1 MLPNGFL
8 LETLMFL
15 KPSMYVRQITK
26 TITIGMIA
34 GLSFCL
40 CMNSPSLAQR
50 VTGSIVGTI
59 TDASGAAVRNAN
71 VTVIDQNTQVTQA
84 FQTNDSGNFNA
95 ANLPPGTYKVSVVF
109 SGFATSERT
118 GIELFVDSTQRV
130 DVTLNTGTLTETID
144 VTANTIPV
152 LQTDTADT
160 GRKLDTAPVSQ
171 LPLANGRNFQSLLNT
186 VPGAG
191 VAVKQHSTFF
201 NPQGSMS
208 TTVNGNSSLYNDF
221 SIEGIDDNQ
230 RTNLLQIYIPP
241 IESIQEVDVTTSNY
255 DPEQGSALGAVTNVI
270 LKSGGQKFHGEVY
283 EFYTGNFLDART
295 YFQRNS
301 ATFTPNPFPHIVD
314 NYFGANIS
322 GPIPHTKTFFF
333 FSYLQHQ
340 QRTGRNYVVNV
351 PTAAFRN
358 GDLSDLLNNPTVSL
372 RTTIYDP
379 ATGDTADCLPG
390 GNAKLCG
397 TGRTPFPN
405 NIIPASRISAVAK
418 NLLAYV
424 PLPNTTGSNAY
435 TSNYQ
440 LNSPFAQSLPDYDV
454 KIDHFF
460 PNNDHLSG
468 RFSYEK
474 PVLNQPGLF
483 GIVGGPL
490 TGGGVGGAEGN
501 SSDTTYSTGANFTH
515 IFSPHFTSES
525 RFGVARFL
533 NIAFPTGYGQTLSA
547 MAGIPGANLDA
558 FTSGIVTVSGEGFSD
573 PFIGG
578 CSNCP
583 STRAGTI
590 IQAVQNFTWIK
601 GNHTIEFGGDYHR
614 VRDDLRLVNNPSG
627 AFTFAAGP
635 TSLNG
640 GSTGSLG
647 NQFAS
652 FLLSQPGTVGRGLVN
667 IFPAYRQNQT
677 FAYVGDKWTATP
689 KLTLTLGLRWE
700 YYAPPTPH
708 QTGGFSNYNPTNNT
722 LELAGIGSIPRNL
735 GMNKITTNFGPRL
748 GIAYRATPKTV
759 LRSGFGM
766 SYMTFPIDLYA
777 YNYPIEPSASYT
789 SLSSFGPAVLT
800 DGTAGSFEKGFPAT
814 TPYVAPTT
822 GVIPATGALLNQS
835 YYAINLKWRNP
846 YLISYNLAV
855 QQQLPG
861 NWNVDIAYVGNV
873 GVHTPIESNINA
885 SDTYGAGSAG
895 QPEYRAF
902 GRSASTTEFFTGYR
916 SAYNGLQIKLDHT
929 FSRGFSLTN
938 SYTYSRS
945 LGYASEASDYINGLL
960 DYVNQRRNYALTD
973 FNQTHV
979 FNESF
984 LWHLPVGSGSHVLAT
999 GVPGYILR
1007 GWQLSG
1013 AWEFATG
1020 FPLNFSSTNPNF
1032 NTPGSQAFPN
1042 QTGSFRRLKGLD
1054 KQLWFDTSVFSNPA
1068 RGVQGNVGNYVYSG
1082 PDFFNLD
1089 ASLSRT
1095 FPIRE
1100 KAHLELRSE
1109 WLNATNTPQ
1118 FAQPGTQFGSSN
1130 FGLVTSTIGNGRIIN
1145 LAGKITF

>member
-1 MLPNGFL
+1 MLLHVRLRTGRSIAML
-8 LETLMFL
+8 LIL
-15 KPSMYVRQITK
+15 
-26 TITIGMIA
+26 
-34 GLSFCL
+34 LSPCYLQPL
-40 CMNSPSLAQR
+40 CAFAQR
-50 VTGSIVGTI
+50 VNGSIVGTVV
-59 TDASGAAVRNAN
+59 DSSGAAVAGAKVTITN
-71 VTVIDQNTQVTQA
+71 VDTQVTQTIQA
-84 FQTNDSGNFNA
+84 NDSGNYNA
-95 ANLPPGTYKVSVVF
+95 TNLPPGKYKISTTM
-109 SGFATSERT
+109 SGFSTSERT
-118 GIELFVDSTQRV
+118 GVELFVDSTQRI
-130 DVTLNTGTLTETID
+130 DITLNTGTVTETVD
-144 VTANTIPV
+144 VSASSIPV
-152 LQTDTADT
+152 LQTETADT
-160 GRKLDTAPVSQ
+160 GRKLDAAPVSE
-171 LPLANGRNFQSLLNT
+171 LPLSNGRNFQNLLNT

-208 TTVNGNSSLYNDF
+208 STINGNSSMYNDF

-270 LKSGGQKFHGEVY
+270 LKSGGNKFHCEAY
-283 EFYTGNFLDART
+283 EFYTGNFLDAHT
-295 YFQRNS
+295 FFQRNS
-301 ATFTPNPFPHIVD
+301 TTFAPNPFPHIVD

-322 GPIPHTKTFFF
+322 GPVPHTKTFFF

-358 GDLSDLLNNPTVSL
+358 GDFSDLLNNSSASL
-372 RTTIYDP
+372 RTVIYDP

-405 NIIPASRISAVAK
+405 NIIPSGRISKVAQ
-418 NLLAYV
+418 NLLGYV
-424 PLPNTTGSNAY
+424 PLPNTTGANLY

-440 LNSPFAQSLPDYDV
+440 LNSPFSQSLPDYDV
-454 KIDHFF
+454 KVDHFF

-468 RFSYEK
+468 RFSYER

-483 GIVGGPL
+483 GAVGGPL

-501 SSDTTYSTGANFTH
+501 SSDSTYSTGVNFIH
-515 IFSPHFTSES
+515 IFNPSLTSES
-525 RFGVARFL
+525 RLGLARFL
-533 NIAFPTGYGQTLSA
+533 NTAFPTGYGQNLSA
-547 MAGIPGANLDA
+547 MAGVPGANISD
-558 FTSGIVTVSGEGFSD
+558 FTSGIFTVSGEGFSD
-573 PFIGG
+573 PIIGG

-590 IQAVQNFTWIK
+590 IQAVQNITWVK
-601 GNHTIEFGGDYHR
+601 GNHTIEFGADYHR
-614 VRDDLRLVNNPSG
+614 VRDDLRLVSNPSG
-627 AFTFAAGP
+627 LFSFAAGT

-640 GSTGSLG
+640 GASGNLG

-652 FLLSQPGTVGRGLVN
+652 FLLSQPSGVSRGLVN
-667 IFPAYRQNQT
+667 VFPAYRQNQT
-677 FAYVGDKWTATP
+677 FAYAGDKWNATP
-689 KLTLTLGLRWE
+689 KLTLTSGLRWE
-700 YYAPPTPH
+700 YYAPATPH
-708 QTGGFSNYNPTNNT
+708 QTGGFSNYNPTTNN
-722 LELAGIGSIPRNL
+722 LELAGLGAVPRNL
-735 GMNKITTNFGPRL
+735 GMNKIFTNFGPRL
-748 GIAYRATPKTV
+748 GIAYRATPNTV
-759 LRSGFGM
+759 IRAGFGM

-789 SLSSFGPAVLT
+789 SLSSFGSAVLS
-800 DGTAGSFEKGFPAT
+800 DGTAGSFEKGFPTVA
-814 TPYVAPTT
+814 PYVTPSN
-822 GVIPATGALLNQS
+822 GIIPATGSLLNQS
-835 YYAINLKWRNP
+835 YYAINLKWHNP

-861 NWNVDIAYVGNV
+861 KWNVDIAYVGNV

-929 FSRGFSLTN
+929 FARGFSLTN

-945 LGYASEASDYINGLL
+945 LGYASESSDYVNGLL
-960 DYVNQRRNYALTD
+960 DYVNQRRNWALTD

-984 LWHLPVGSGSHVLAT
+984 LWHLPMGTGSHFLSS
-999 GVPGYILR
+999 GVPSFLLG

-1042 QTGSFRRLKGLD
+1042 QNGVFRRLKGVD
-1054 KQLWFDTSVFSNPA
+1054 RQLWFDPTVFSNPA
-1068 RGVQGNVGNYVYSG
+1068 AGTQGNVGNYVYSG
-1082 PDFFNLD
+1082 PDFFNVD
-1089 ASLSRT
+1089 ASVSRT

-1100 KAHLELRSE
+1100 NVRFEFRSE

-1118 FAQPGTQFGSSN
+1118 FNQPGTQFGSSS
-1130 FGLVTSTIGNGRIIN
+1130 FGYVTSTIGNARIIN
-1145 LAGKITF
+1145 LAGKLTF

>member
-1 MLPNGFL
+1 MERHPSSTWPRVLRDLNCCLAAITL
-8 LETLMFL
+8 L
-15 KPSMYVRQITK
+15 
-26 TITIGMIA
+26 
-34 GLSFCL
+34 FCL
-40 CMNSPSLAQR
+40 LAGTAHAQK
-50 VTGSIVGTI
+50 VNGAIVGTVL
-59 TDASGAAVRNAN
+59 DPSGAAVSGAK
-71 VTVIDQNTQVTQA
+71 VTITDVNTQVTQVLE
-84 FQTNDSGNFNA
+84 TNASGNYNA
-95 ANLPPGTYKVSVVF
+95 PDLPPGTYKVSV
-109 SGFATSERT
+109 SEANFATSERT
-118 GIELFVDSTQRV
+118 GISLFVDSTQRV
-130 DVTLNTGTLTETID
+130 DVTLSTGTVTQTVD
-144 VTANTIPV
+144 VTSNTLPV
-152 LQTDTADT
+152 LQTETADT
-160 GRKLDTAPVSQ
+160 GRKLDAAPVSQ
-171 LPLANGRNFQSLLNT
+171 LPLANGRNFQGLLNT

-201 NPQGSMS
+201 NHPQGSMS
-208 TTVNGNSSLYNDF
+208 STINGNSSMYNDF

-270 LKSGGQKFHGEVY
+270 LKSGGSKFHGEAY
-283 EFYTGNFLDART
+283 EFYTGNALDART
-295 YFQRNS
+295 YFQRN
-301 ATFTPNPFPHIVD
+301 ATTYVPFTFPHIVD

-358 GDLSDLLNNPTVSL
+358 GDFSDLLNNSNASL
-372 RTTIYDP
+372 KTIIYDP
-379 ATGDTADCLPG
+379 ATGDTQDCLPG

-397 TGRTPFPN
+397 TGRTPFAN
-405 NIIPASRISAVAK
+405 NIIPASRISKVAQ

-424 PLPNTTGSNAY
+424 PQPNTTGTNLY
-435 TSNYQ
+435 TSNFQ
-440 LNSPFAQSLPDYDV
+440 LNSPFSQSLPDYDV

-490 TGGGVGGAEGN
+490 SGGGVGGAEGN
-501 SSDTTYSTGANFTH
+501 SSDSTYSIGANYNH
-515 IFSPHFTSES
+515 IFSPNLISES

-533 NIAFPTGYGQTLSA
+533 NIAFPTGYGQSLSS
-547 MAGIPGANLDA
+547 MAGIPGANISD

-573 PFIGG
+573 PMIGG

-590 IQAVQNFTWIK
+590 IQAVENMTWVK
-601 GNHTIEFGGDYHR
+601 GNHTFEFGGDYHR
-614 VRDDLRLVNNPSG
+614 VRDDLRLVSNPSG
-627 AFTFAAGP
+627 AFAFTAGP

-640 GSTGSLG
+640 GPSGNLG

-652 FLLSQPGTVGRGLVN
+652 FLLSQPGTVSRGLVN
-667 IFPAYRQNQT
+667 VFPAYRQNQT
-677 FAYVGDKWTATP
+677 FAYFGDKWTATP
-689 KLTLTLGLRWE
+689 QLTLTAGLRWE

-708 QTGGFSNYNPTNNT
+708 QTGGFSNYNPTTNN
-722 LELAGIGSIPRNL
+722 LELAGVGSIPRNL
-735 GMNKITTNFGPRL
+735 GMNKIFTNFGPRL

-759 LRSGFGM
+759 IRSGFGM

-777 YNYPIEPSASYT
+777 YNYPIEPSASYN
-789 SLSSFGPAVLT
+789 SLSSFGTAILS
-800 DGTAGSFEKGFPAT
+800 DSTAGSFEKGFP
-814 TPYVAPTT
+814 TPTAYVAPAS
-822 GVIPATGALLNQS
+822 GIIPANGALLSQS

-861 NWNVDIAYVGNV
+861 NWNVDVAYVGNV

-885 SDTYGAGSAG
+885 SDTYGAAALG

-902 GRSASTTEFFTGYR
+902 NRTATTTEFFTGYR
-916 SAYNGLQIKLDHT
+916 SAYNGLQVKVDHT

-938 SYTYSRS
+938 SYTFSRS
-945 LGYASEASDYINGLL
+945 LGYASESSDYVNGLL
-960 DYVNQRRNYALTD
+960 DYVNQRRNWALTD

-984 LWHLPVGSGSHVLAT
+984 LWHLPVGKGSRLLNT
-999 GVPGYILR
+999 GAPGFLLG
-1007 GWQLSG
+1007 GWQISG
-1013 AWEFATG
+1013 VWEFATG
-1020 FPLNFSSTNPNF
+1020 FPLNFSSTNTAAF
-1032 NTPGSQAFPN
+1032 NTPGSQLFPN
-1042 QTGSFRRLKGLD
+1042 QTGAFTKLKGLGTA
-1054 KQLWFDTSVFSNPA
+1054 LWFDKSQFTNPA
-1068 RGVQGNVGNYVYSG
+1068 AGTQGNVGNYVYSG
-1082 PDFFNLD
+1082 PAYFDLD
-1089 ASLSRT
+1089 ASIART
-1095 FPIRE
+1095 FSIRE
-1100 KAHLELRSE
+1100 KAHFEFRSE

-1118 FAQPGTQFGSSN
+1118 FAQPGTQLGSSS
-1130 FGLVTSTIGNGRIIN
+1130 FGFVTSTIGNARIIN